1 MQTRR
6 ADGSPLRCLATVMPP
21 LKPGTS
27 LFSRHPAPQLDVGR
41 VRQAI
46 DTAQRSLATFPET
59 EDVRRLVREAAG
71 LSAEVER
78 WASTPPSPD
87 ACDRVMRSVM
97 AIHIGA
103 VQLARSVRDGRAI
116 GKA

>member
-1 MQTRR
+1 
-6 ADGSPLRCLATVMPP
+6 MPP
-21 LKPGTS
+21 LKPGMPPFA
-27 LFSRHPAPQLDVGR
+27 LHPAPQVDVGR

-59 EDVRRLVREAAG
+59 EDVRRLARQAAG
-71 LSAEVER
+71 LSAEIEQ

-97 AIHIGA
+97 AIHIGT
-103 VQLARSVRDGRAI
+103 VQVARSVRGGAAI

>member
-1 MQTRR
+1 MLDRGPQS
-6 ADGSPLRCLATVMPP
+6 ADVR
-21 LKPGTS
+21 
-27 LFSRHPAPQLDVGR
+27 R

-46 DTAQRSLATFPET
+46 ETAQRSLASFPET
-59 EDVRRLVREAAG
+59 EEVRRLIREAAR
-71 LSAEVER
+71 LSVEVDH
-78 WASTPPSPD
+78 WTSSPPSPE

-103 VQLARSVRDGRAI
+103 VQVARAARAI

>member
-1 MQTRR
+1 MR
-6 ADGSPLRCLATVMPP
+6 
-21 LKPGTS
+21 
-27 LFSRHPAPQLDVGR
+27 R

-59 EDVRRLVREAAG
+59 EDVRRLVRQAAG
-71 LSAEVER
+71 LSAEVEH
-78 WASTPPSPD
+78 WASSPPSPD

-97 AIHIGA
+97 AIHIGTVEVARA
-103 VQLARSVRDGRAI
+103 VRGGRAI

>member
-1 MQTRR
+1 MSLPKPASSLFFQDLDRS
-6 ADGSPLRCLATVMPP
+6 D
-21 LKPGTS
+21 KPGGV
-27 LFSRHPAPQLDVGR
+27 DVRR

-59 EDVRRLVREAAG
+59 EDVRRLVRQAAG
-71 LSAEVER
+71 LSAEVEH
-78 WASTPPSPD
+78 WVSSPPSPD

-97 AIHIGA
+97 AIHIGT
-103 VQLARSVRDGRAI
+103 VEVARTVRGGRAI

>member
-1 MQTRR
+1 M
-6 ADGSPLRCLATVMPP
+6 LMPP
-21 LKPGTS
+21 LKPGTPPFT
-27 LFSRHPAPQLDVGR
+27 LPLHPASEGVDVRR

-59 EDVRRLVREAAG
+59 EDVRRLVRQAAG
-71 LSAEVER
+71 LSAEVEH

-97 AIHIGA
+97 AVHIGA
-103 VQLARSVRDGRAI
+103 VQVARTVRSGRGI